1 MLFGALFF
9 ALAAQVGCTKEA
21 LDHYKNEGIVEI
33 DLTQADGSPREGN
46 FRVHFYPVAPA
57 AEVAAEDGTAQGG
70 VVPEGSDP
78 VYQHFDFEG
87 SSFRGKL
94 PVGSYKV
101 LIHNTD
107 TENLAL
113 QDEENYDKATFYV
126 TSSAGRSG
134 ECLAQPKNLFVAN
147 CAYMESEEGEKEQLA
162 TLDVAYRGH
171 IKVKSEPKP
180 YVKTVVLRFSVEGD
194 ELVELTGGTFIGVS
208 PAHHCASAT
217 CAMSSESVEFDTER
231 IFEPDSDYTY
241 KAEITALDLITP
253 SSAFGTAFQR
263 RGRRVGGADRRY
275 VHRRFACAPLRFGD
289 LRHVVRKRR
298 VRYRAYLRARQRLY
312 LQGGD
317 HRARPHHAEQ
327 RVRYAYGRSE
337 YRAQDGYSL

>member
-147 CAYMESEEGEKEQLA
+147 CAYTESEEGEKEQLA

-180 YVKTVVLRFSVEGD
+180 YVKTVVLYFSVEGD

-217 CAMSSESVEFDTER
+217 CAMSSESVEFDTQR

-253 SSAFGTAFQR
+253 SSAFGTHMVVLNIVPKTGTPYKIEVDVTEFIDDFLREHSGAIPVDISVEIPVR
-263 RGRRVGGADRRY
+263 LERVGEILSAT
-275 VHRRFACAPLRFGD
+275 
-289 LRHVVRKRR
+289 VVPW
-298 VRYRAYLRARQRLY
+298 VPGTGSGTVGEEESTDEEDNA
-312 LQGGD
+312 
-317 HRARPHHAEQ
+317 
-327 RVRYAYGRSE
+327 
-337 YRAQDGYSL
+337 

>member
-21 LDHYKNEGIVEI
+21 LDHYKNEGFVEI
-33 DLTQADGSPREGN
+33 DLTQADGSPREGR
-46 FRVHFYPVAPA
+46 FRVHFYPVAPVAMA
-57 AEVAAEDGTAQGG
+57 AATDGTDEAAA
-70 VVPEGSDP
+70 VPVGPDP

-113 QDEENYDKATFYV
+113 QDEEDYDKATFYV
-126 TSSAGRSG
+126 MSSAGKSG

-147 CAYMESEEGEKEQLA
+147 CTYTESEEGDKEQLA

-171 IKVKSEPKP
+171 TKVKSELKP
-180 YVKTVVLRFSVEGD
+180 HVKTVILRFSVEGD
-194 ELVELTGGTFIGVS
+194 ELVQIEGGTFVGVS
-208 PAHHCASAT
+208 PAHHCASGT

-231 IFEPDSDYTY
+231 IFEPGSEYTY
-241 KAEITALDLITP
+241 KAEITALDLIKP
-253 SSAFGTAFQR
+253 SSAFGTHTVVLNIVPKTGTPYTVEVDVTEFIDDFLREHSGAIPVDIFVEIPVR
-263 RGRRVGGADRRY
+263 LEMIGDILSAEVMPWEPGIGGGTVGDESTDEE
-275 VHRRFACAPLRFGD
+275 VNP
-289 LRHVVRKRR
+289 
-298 VRYRAYLRARQRLY
+298 
-312 LQGGD
+312 
-317 HRARPHHAEQ
+317 
-327 RVRYAYGRSE
+327 
-337 YRAQDGYSL
+337 